1 MPVNINRAQEGI
13 NHKSQSHTMATFAG
27 SRTLAQLE
35 KQATCV
41 HDWQLDGQ
49 TMTAVRWT
57 CAKCLK
63 TELR

>member
-1 MPVNINRAQEGI
+1 MPVNINRTLEEI
-13 NHKSQSHTMATFAG
+13 NHKSQSHTIA
-27 SRTLAQLE
+27 TLAESQRLQQLQ
-35 KQATCV
+35 KQAACE

-57 CAKCLK
+57 CIKCLK